1 MTTTPISPESTVS
14 AELIAA
20 ISSAYTEKDST
31 LSARV
36 KVMRRALDA
45 GFNVKQVTAAM
56 TAAAAEN
63 PSIVAVSSTV
73 YGFAAASARV
83 LDTLG
88 IPSSQVSS
96 ADASKLH
103 RAAQHV
109 KVGPFNTAIKMT
121 LAPLGDDVS
130 TADKLTAVLAACD
143 VALSTLRSDRKAP
156 STREGRPNMGSGDT
170 GSGDTGSADVPNNEH
185 VHPAPG
191 KPDAAETLAALRR
204 ATKYLAQGGTVDP
217 IMASAIS
224 EFVAAAASAS
234 RRQPVAA

>member
-1 MTTTPISPESTVS
+1 MTNTTISPESTVS

-36 KVMRRALDA
+36 KVIRRALDA

-56 TAAAAEN
+56 ASAAAEN

-130 TADKLTAVLAACD
+130 TADKLAAVLAACD

-156 STREGRPNMGSGDT
+156 ASTTEGRPNMGSGDI
-170 GSGDTGSADVPNNEH
+170 DSADVPNNEH
-185 VHPAPG
+185 VHPISG

-204 ATKYLAQGGTVDP
+204 ATKYLTQGGTVDP

-234 RRQPVAA
+234 RRTPVAA